1 MTDYLVLVRLSP
13 SKMQEAIGAVRNLP
27 EKPISGVDL
36 CYTMNIF
43 GSWDLGVLIDAE
55 NTSQAQEFV
64 QKKIKDISGVTD
76 VYTLPTFPHGNGLT
90 NQKDIEPED
99 PTQNESGKKRQ
110 HRG

>member
-43 GSWDLGVLIDAE
+43 GSWDVGVWIDAE
-55 NTSQAQEFV
+55 NSDEAIDFV
-64 QKKIKDISGVTD
+64 QRRIKGIAGVSD
-76 VYTLPTFPHGNGLT
+76 VHALPTFPHGNKSSKTEG
-90 NQKDIEPED
+90 
-99 PTQNESGKKRQ
+99 
-110 HRG
+110 